1 MGIGAAIAGFLLDH
15 YGYQPNAELSD
26 SARQGILLMMSLI
39 PAAGLLLL
47 AAAFTRYGLTEQVC
61 RTMRDDLAARRLAR

>member
-1 MGIGAAIAGFLLDH
+1 LEH
-15 YGYQPNAELSD
+15 YGYQPNVALSD

-47 AAAFTRYGLTEQVC
+47 AVVFSRYGLTEGVC
-61 RTMRDDLAARRLAR
+61 RTMRDELSARRLAR